1 MTQDTSQARD
11 SSPRA
16 LGLLRALAPGV
27 VLVASAFGAGFFSG
41 AASQVWVFWGLLAAL
56 LCLLAP
62 RWPHHSL
69 LPIFCLASLV
79 LLLAALWVPKYLQ
92 RRLIFQDSM
101 HFFSETTKGRAY
113 CFLSATVVF
122 LSFAGF
128 MSFETLYVLGY
139 ARIIPVQIFAC

>member
-1 MTQDTSQARD
+1 MPGAR
-11 SSPRA
+11 R
-16 LGLLRALAPGV
+16 LMRGLHLTRDY
-27 VLVASAFGAGFFSG
+27 VLCS
-41 AASQVWVFWGLLAAL
+41 
-56 LCLLAP
+56 CLL
-62 RWPHHSL
+62 
-69 LPIFCLASLV
+69 LPV

-128 MSFETLYVLGY
+128 MSFETLYFLGY